1 MAKKIKVEEEV
12 IVSEEPQEE
21 RKKWEPK
28 EGELVVDVYETEKEL
43 VVESAIA
50 GLEGKKID
58 ISLENDILIIKGKR
72 ENPSQDKEKI
82 YFIKECYWGSFS
94 KEIILP
100 RAIDTAKIDAKIKDG
115 ILTIRM
121 PKIERAKS
129 KKISVEE

>member
-1 MAKKIKVEEEV
+1 MAKNTQKQEIEVEE
-12 IVSEEPQEE
+12 IKEEK
-21 RKKWEPK
+21 KKWEPK

-50 GLEGKKID
+50 GMDGEKLDVSLEGD
-58 ISLENDILIIKGKR
+58 VLIIKGKR
-72 ENPSQDKEKI
+72 ENPSKDKDKA
-82 YFIKECYWGSFS
+82 YFIKDCYWGSFS

-100 RAIDTAKIDAKIKDG
+100 RSIDTSKIDAKIKDG

-121 PKIERAKS
+121 AKIEKAKS